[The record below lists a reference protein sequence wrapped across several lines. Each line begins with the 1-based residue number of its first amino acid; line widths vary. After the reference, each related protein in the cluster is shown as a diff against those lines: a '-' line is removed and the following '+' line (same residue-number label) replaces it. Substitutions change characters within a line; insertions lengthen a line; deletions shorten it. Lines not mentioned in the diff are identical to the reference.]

1 MSKLYFREQLLP
13 TLIPAEKIT
22 ESKIYLITF
31 HWYAENNNDV
41 YIDQIGY
48 NYTRNQGKHF

>member
-31 HWYAENNNDV
+31 HCNAENNDV